1 MNSLISLKNLI
12 HKLKKEEVRSL
23 YKFLDFNSERNDP
36 NQLKSKQLVD
46 LILDNKDY
54 STLDLQKTLYGVPNY
69 AAFNKLVN
77 RLYDKVLEVIILD
90 INLNR
95 GYYSERGRRVFELR
109 KKMIQIDLLILK
121 GLRENLNKEL
131 EKIIDQ
137 SKEYEIYDIL
147 VQALYSKQRYNLM
160 DVKRKNSDL
169 IQSEILHAENCW
181 TSFNKSQSIFNSI
194 MSKINASAGG
204 FDYKI
209 ELEEAIEFLRL
220 KFTETESPTIGF
232 NYYFLAT
239 EKAQKESDYFSAAR
253 MLEQLIVIIED
264 NKSVYNDIRYGAAL
278 LNIANNM
285 IHLVN
290 FSDAMQYVQKAKK
303 YFIDQPVNMS
313 ILEEIEFYIYFY
325 LADLKHAKN
334 IISKLANSPSSFNV
348 SLLLS
353 KWNYLFSCVLFSEHD
368 YKGCLEKLENAT
380 EIEQDKEGWNFQKR
394 ILILLSRIEMQDLD
408 SADLNLQSL
417 DKFMKRSL
425 KSKFV
430 RPRFILIVRI
440 LRKLINENFD
450 FKKVYESRKKYFEL
464 LQSDLPDYKWEIK
477 SPELIIFHEWY
488 LFKMKGGKYIPELIS
503 TKLNG

>member
-109 KKMIQIDLLILK
+109 KKMIQVDLLILK

-147 VQALYSKQRYNLM
+147 IQALYSKQRFNLM
-160 DVKRKNSDL
+160 VGRLPKTDVIK
-169 IQSEILHAENCW
+169 SEILHAENCW
-181 TSFNKSQSIFNSI
+181 TSFNKSQSIFND
-194 MSKINASAGG
+194 MVARINASAGWL
-204 FDYKI
+204 DYKF
-209 ELEEAIEFLRL
+209 ELEEAIEFL
-220 KFTETESPTIGF
+220 KIKYEETNSPSIGF
-232 NYYFLAT
+232 NYLFLAT
-239 EKAQKESDYFSAAR
+239 EKAQRNSDYILAGKL
-253 MLEQLIVIIED
+253 LEQVVLIIEN
-264 NKSVYNDIRYGAAL
+264 NKSVYNDMRYGSAL

-285 IHLVN
+285 IHLLN
-290 FSDAMQYVQKAKK
+290 FEEAKVYIEKAKI
-303 YFIDQPVNMS
+303 YFRDQPVNMA
-313 ILEEIEFYIYFY
+313 ILEEIEFYINFY
-325 LADLKHAKN
+325 SSDLIQAKN